1 MRLFILFS
9 YVIPSCQSVQY
20 SNELALAMSCGLY
33 KRYSRGRRFLYEE
46 EIQRLV
52 EGEERVKKKIISTIP
67 LDDNYRGSLAKASN
81 LNATLSKLKQFG
93 SGVCRIEVVQED
105 GLSYDGTGF
114 YFGDGWILTAAH
126 VLRNRDKVN
135 LARFVFFPSEMEI
148 SFEARPRRAI
158 IHRLLPAGR
167 RPDYHNR
174 DIALVK
180 LGIQFTHRRKR
191 GDLEEWEIDEQQLLE
206 QFNFFDFSSLVK
218 STFSPSGAGDV
229 QFSLK
234 RTDPLTLIHFGGAQ
248 NNYKKFEF
256 DIAMYEVYKYTM
268 YKVINFAFS
277 VESGASGCPVIQLV
291 GGEQWILVGV
301 FFAGATHE
309 NEASSVIAGQA
320 LVWNQEV
327 LEHIEAGREAVGKM
341 SSFKPY
347 NVLIP
352 FSERAQ
358 LASDSNV
365 KKAADLAIKH
375 RILIL

>member
-1 MRLFILFS
+1 MFI
-9 YVIPSCQSVQY
+9 QY
-20 SNELALAMSCGLY
+20 SNEPLALAMSCGLY
-33 KRYSRGRRFLYEE
+33 RRYSRGRRFLYEE
-46 EIQRLV
+46 EVQRLV
-52 EGEERVKKKIISTIP
+52 EGEERVKRQIISTIP

-81 LNATLSKLKQFG
+81 LKETLSKLKQFG
-93 SGVCRIEVVQED
+93 SGVCRIEVVQEN

-114 YFGDGWILTAAH
+114 YFGDGWILTTAH

-135 LARFVFFPSEMEI
+135 MARFVFFPPEIEI

-180 LGIQFTHRRKR
+180 LGIQYTYGRKR
-191 GDLEEWEIDEQQLLE
+191 DDLEEWEIDEQQQLE

-218 STFSPSGAGDV
+218 NVFTPSGDV
-229 QFSLK
+229 QFSLR

-256 DIAMYEVYKYTM
+256 DIAMYEVYKYTQ

-277 VESGASGCPVIQLV
+277 VESGSSGCPVIQLV

-301 FFAGATHE
+301 LFAGATHE

-327 LEHIEAGREAVGKM
+327 LQHIEAGREAVGKM
-341 SSFKPY
+341 STFKPY

-358 LASDSNV
+358 LASESRV
-365 KKAADLAIKH
+365 KKAADLAITH

>member
-1 MRLFILFS
+1 
-9 YVIPSCQSVQY
+9 
-20 SNELALAMSCGLY
+20 MSCGLY
-33 KRYSRGRRFLYEE
+33 RRYSRGRRFLYEE
-46 EIQRLV
+46 EVQRLV
-52 EGEERVKKKIISTIP
+52 EGEERVKRKIISTIP
-67 LDDNYRGSLAKASN
+67 VDDNYRGSLAKASN
-81 LNATLSKLKQFG
+81 LKETLSKLKQFG
-93 SGVCRIEVVQED
+93 SGVCRIEVVQEN
-105 GLSYDGTGF
+105 GLSYNGTGF
-114 YFGDGWILTAAH
+114 YFGDGWILTTAH

-135 LARFVFFPSEMEI
+135 MARFVFFPAEIEI

-180 LGIQFTHRRKR
+180 LGIQFTYGRKR
-191 GDLEEWEIDEQQLLE
+191 DDLEEWEIDEQQLLE

-218 STFSPSGAGDV
+218 NAFTSSGDV
-229 QFSLK
+229 QFSLR

-256 DIAMYEVYKYTM
+256 DIAMYEVYKYTQ

-291 GGEQWILVGV
+291 GGDQWILVGV
-301 FFAGATHE
+301 LFAGATHE

-327 LEHIEAGREAVGKM
+327 LQHIEAGREAVGKM

-358 LASDSNV
+358 LASESKV
-365 KKAADLAIKH
+365 KKAADLAITH